1 MTGTWIILGASSAL
15 AKAFSQEAARHGA
28 KLLLAGRKPDELE
41 AQAADLRLRGAA
53 DVHCLKFDARDEQD
67 RKALLATLPTLTAP
81 LSVYW
86 AIGSM
91 PEESEMR
98 ADSALCR
105 SMLDN
110 NYTSAVLA
118 LNALLPQLEAQKA
131 GSVIILG
138 SVAGD
143 RGRKKNFI
151 YGSTKAGLAAYAQG
165 LAAHLSSFNVPVLL
179 VKPGVM
185 DTPMT
190 WGKKNP
196 PLPLGAPAGLGKA
209 CWKKANK
216 GGTLYYPWFWQ
227 LIMLAIVHLP
237 RKIFN
242 KLNF

>member
-1 MTGTWIILGASSAL
+1 MSGTWIILGANSAL
-15 AKAFSQEAARHGA
+15 AKAFSRHAATQGA
-28 KLLLAGRKPDELE
+28 RLLLAGRKVDELNTQTE
-41 AQAADLRLRGAA
+41 DLRLRGAS
-53 DVHCLKFDARDEQD
+53 DIRTLKFDARDDQD
-67 RKALLATLPTLTAP
+67 RKALLATLPELTAP
-81 LSVYW
+81 ISIYW

-91 PEESEMR
+91 PEEADMR
-98 ADSALCR
+98 ADAALCR

-110 NYTSAVLA
+110 NYSSAVLT
-118 LNALLPQLEAQKA
+118 LSALLPQLETQKA
-131 GSVIILG
+131 GAVIILG

-151 YGSTKAGLAAYAQG
+151 YGSSKAGLAAYAQG
-165 LAAHLSSFNVPVLL
+165 LAAHLSAFRVPVLL

-196 PLPLGAPAGLGKA
+196 PLPLGAPEGLAKA
-209 CWKKANK
+209 CWRRAKN

-227 LIMLAIVHLP
+227 IIMLAIMHLP